1 MKPDAMIVDKLRGM
15 LSKRWKEHESM
26 GDPKVNDAIKHI
38 ALTLQGV
45 RDYGTLTFRP
55 THGGWWELIY
65 TNSKKSGRLNLQGFG
80 PALFNETPRGLYRY
94 KDLRLIRYRLTRMG
108 ISKSITVLT

>member
-1 MKPDAMIVDKLRGM
+1 MIVDRVRGM
-15 LSKRWKEHESM
+15 LSKGLKGMDVM
-26 GDPKVNDAIKHI
+26 GNPTLMEDVKRI

-108 ISKSITVLT
+108 ISKNITVLT